1 MLSEAQRPAFATSF
15 ETSGDA
21 GRYIVDQWREKHLHV
36 ISLPGAT
43 PDEKERDL
51 LSFLDHLADRVACRS
66 PRLFL
71 ARDVEV
77 PSLLS
82 RIREMMQD
90 VGEEVMAACRGID
103 RSAGDDGGV
112 RHLAELL
119 RFLAD
124 HGWRPPSRSGTLLS
138 GIWLRLADSAADPAI
153 RRRLLI
159 AGLETAE
166 GSHEVRLIRRRLE
179 ALEGQSVPPA

>member
-1 MLSEAQRPAFATSF
+1 
-15 ETSGDA
+15 
-21 GRYIVDQWREKHLHV
+21 V

-90 VGEEVMAACRGID
+90 VGEEVMVACRGID
-103 RSAGDDGGV
+103 RSAGDGEV
-112 RHLAELL
+112 RHLAEVL
-119 RFLAD
+119 RFLSD
-124 HGWRPPSRSGTLLS
+124 HGWRPPARWRTLLS
-138 GIWLRLADSAADPAI
+138 GIWLRLADSADDPAI

-166 GSHEVRLIRRRLE
+166 GSHEVRLVRRRLD